1 MEQVISKSALRN
13 ILTAAGPDVIDMD
26 DDTKKVLAALW
37 ELYNEAQKDTLLLAN
52 LSNCAEYVLWKGADD
67 VRYLVE
73 SGCYQ
78 DELQHLSDD
87 EQEALYRKVAENVD
101 WSDVAAASV
110 SAGNAVIEAE
120 LASLLTADS

>member
-13 ILTAAGPDVIDMD
+13 ILTAAGPDAIDMD

-52 LSNCAEYVLWKGADD
+52 LSNCAEYVRWKGADD

>member
-67 VRYLVE
+67 IRYLVE

>member
-1 MEQVISKSALRN
+1 MMTLKKAL
-13 ILTAAGPDVIDMD
+13 T
-26 DDTKKVLAALW
+26 ALW
-37 ELYNEAQKDTLLLAN
+37 ELCDEAQTDTLLLEN
-52 LSNCAEYVLWKGADD
+52 LSDCAEYVLWKGADD

-120 LASLLTADS
+120 LASLLKADS

>member
-1 MEQVISKSALRN
+1 MEQVISKAALKN

-37 ELYNEAQKDTLLLAN
+37 ELYNEAQQDTLLLAN